1 VTYAIFGA
9 TGKAGRATVR
19 ALRDQGRSVR
29 AVVREES
36 RGRELAEWGCELAVA
51 DVRDAASIAR
61 AVDGAAA
68 VQVLCPIVPTARDAP
83 AELRSVADAFAEA
96 LISAAPPTVVAISD
110 YGAELDSGTGVT
122 LTFHHL
128 EQRLRELGGDVTFL
142 RSAEHM
148 QNWRRQVSAALDSGV
163 LGSLHQPLTKRFP
176 TVSAPDLGAVAAE
189 LLTDEAPRS
198 RGPRIVHIEGPQ
210 RYTALDVAATLSEL
224 ADRDVVARELPRPEW
239 VSALQRGGVGESYA
253 ELVAELFD
261 AHNAGRIDAE
271 HGAGEVRRGT
281 TGLRA
286 ALSELL

>member
-1 VTYAIFGA
+1 M
-9 TGKAGRATVR
+9 
-19 ALRDQGRSVR
+19 RD
-29 AVVREES
+29 ES
-36 RGRELAEWGCELAVA
+36 RGRELVEWGCELAVA

-61 AVDGAAA
+61 AVDGAEG
-68 VQVLCPIVPTARDAP
+68 VQVICPIVPTARDAP
-83 AELRSVADAFAEA
+83 AELRVVVDAFAEA
-96 LISAAPPTVVAISD
+96 LISAAPPTVLAVSD
-110 YGAELDSGTGVT
+110 YGAELDSGTGIT

-128 EQRLRELGGDVTFL
+128 EQRLRELAGDVTFL

-189 LLTDEAPRS
+189 LLTDDAPGTQ
-198 RGPRIVHIEGPQ
+198 GPRIVHIEGPR
-210 RYTALDVAATLSEL
+210 RYTAIDVATALSEL
-224 ADRDVVARELPRPEW
+224 TGRDVVARALPRSEW
-239 VSALQRGGVGESYA
+239 VSALQRGGVGASYA

-271 HGAGEVRRGT
+271 HGAGGLRRGT

-286 ALSELL
+286 ALSKLL